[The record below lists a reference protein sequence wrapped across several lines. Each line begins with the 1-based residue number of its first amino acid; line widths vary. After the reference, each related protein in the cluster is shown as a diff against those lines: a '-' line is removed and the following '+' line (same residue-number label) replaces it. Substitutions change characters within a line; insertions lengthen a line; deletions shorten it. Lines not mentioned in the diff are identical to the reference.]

1 MRSSALGA
9 IVLLKSSPNTAIGE
23 PENLSSPHPQ
33 IQSNGLTFHAN
44 YKPTYP
50 KKVGSFILQP
60 WYSDNRG

>member
-1 MRSSALGA
+1 
-9 IVLLKSSPNTAIGE
+9 LLKSSPNTAIGE